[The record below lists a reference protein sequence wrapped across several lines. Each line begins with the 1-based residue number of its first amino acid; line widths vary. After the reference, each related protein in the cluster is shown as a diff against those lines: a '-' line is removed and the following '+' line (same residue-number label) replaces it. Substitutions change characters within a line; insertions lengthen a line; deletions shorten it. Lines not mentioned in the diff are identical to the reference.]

1 MLVNNAVEKSLAR
14 HPQLYSRVGFVHRFH
29 ALAAEETRLVISE
42 RAGLLGVALP
52 PEAFSDP
59 DAVAALVR
67 ITGGNFRL
75 VQRLLQQVERVLAI
89 NHLSVVTPEVVEVA
103 RETLVIGTA

>member
-1 MLVNNAVEKSLAR
+1 M
-14 HPQLYSRVGFVHRFH
+14 
-29 ALAAEETRLVISE
+29 
-42 RAGLLGVALP
+42 P
-52 PEAFSDP
+52 PDAFSDL